1 MSNSFLK
8 PEVIASTALG
18 LLERELVLGQLVWTD
33 HGLDF
38 AGAKGDTVNLR
49 IPARVTAREY
59 DWRNDRSATITTD
72 ELVED
77 SYPVTLNHDL
87 YSAVAVTD
95 EEMTLDIESF
105 GTRVLAP
112 QVRAIAEEID
122 GRIAAMIED
131 ESNWTEG
138 ENAFSG
144 VEPTF
149 ATILKAR
156 QVLNQNN
163 VPREG
168 RYLLVGS
175 DFETELLALDKFSD
189 VNRAGSSSA
198 LREAVLGRLAGFTV
212 VGSNAISPTS
222 AYAFVSS
229 AFLVATRAPVAP
241 AGAPFAA
248 AASHAG
254 YAMRWIRDY
263 DPTRLQDRS
272 IVSTFAGFNVVKDQP
287 TPGDTDGDK
296 VLKRAV
302 RLSMEGGESSDPS

>member
-1 MSNSFLK
+1 MANDFLK
-8 PEVIASTALG
+8 PEVIASTAIG
-18 LLERELVLGQLVWTD
+18 LLGRELILGQLVWTS

-49 IPARVTAREY
+49 VPAHLTAREY
-59 DWRNDRSATITTD
+59 DWRNDRSATIQTD
-72 ELVED
+72 DIAED
-77 SYPVTLNHDL
+77 SYPVSLNHDL

-112 QVRAIAEEID
+112 QVRAVAEEID
-122 GRIAAMIED
+122 GRIASMIQD
-131 ESNWTEG
+131 DTNWTTDV
-138 ENAFSG
+138 NAFYGVSG
-144 VEPTF
+144 TWDAV
-149 ATILKAR
+149 LQAR
-156 QVLNQNN
+156 KVLNQNN

-168 RYLLVGS
+168 RFLLVGA
-175 DFETELLALDKFSD
+175 DFESELLALDKFSD
-189 VNRAGSSSA
+189 VDRSGSSSA

-212 VGSNAISPTS
+212 VGSNAIAPTD
-222 AYAFVSS
+222 AFAFVSS
-229 AFLVATRAPVAP
+229 AFLVATRAPVVP

-254 YAMRWIRDY
+254 YSMRWIRDY
-263 DPTRLQDRS
+263 DPSRLQDRS

-287 TPGDTDGDK
+287 TLGDTEGTK

-302 RLSMEGGESSDPS
+302 KLSMDEAPSDPS